1 VTLLAIWVALVMLA
15 VTATSAT
22 AAPPQPDAAPQAPA
36 VAPDPVPG
44 SAPAQEPTQTAEQ
57 PPPPAQSQPP
67 AAAPTPQPSTPQP
80 RDSTTKPA
88 REHHRASPQPRR
100 VDGEVDAAR
109 ASAMLRIKALLP
121 GDQATADDSSG
132 LFVLAAG
139 ALLALVLASGSMV
152 SVASRAMKGQ
162 LR

>member
-1 VTLLAIWVALVMLA
+1 LAIWVALVVLA
-15 VTATSAT
+15 VTPAA
-22 AAPPQPDAAPQAPA
+22 AAGAPPQPDAAPQAPA

-44 SAPAQEPTQTAEQ
+44 TAPAQEPTQPAEQ

-67 AAAPTPQPSTPQP
+67 AAAPTPRSSTPQP
-80 RDSTTKPA
+80 REPATKPA
-88 REHHRASPQPRR
+88 REHHRASTQPRR
-100 VDGEVDAAR
+100 EDGEVDTAR
-109 ASAMLRIKALLP
+109 AASMLRIKALLP
-121 GDQATADDSSG
+121 GDQTSADSSSG
-132 LFVLAAG
+132 LLLLAAG

>member
-1 VTLLAIWVALVMLA
+1 MAIWVALVVLA
-15 VTATSAT
+15 VTPAA
-22 AAPPQPDAAPQAPA
+22 AAGAPPQPDAAPQAPA

-44 SAPAQEPTQTAEQ
+44 TAPAQGPTQPAEQ

-67 AAAPTPQPSTPQP
+67 AAAPTTRPSTPQP
-80 RDSTTKPA
+80 REPTTKPA
-88 REHHRASPQPRR
+88 REHHRASTQPRR
-100 VDGEVDAAR
+100 GDGEVDAAR
-109 ASAMLRIKALLP
+109 ASSMLRIKALLP
-121 GDQATADDSSG
+121 CDQTTADSSSG
-132 LFVLAAG
+132 LFLLAAG